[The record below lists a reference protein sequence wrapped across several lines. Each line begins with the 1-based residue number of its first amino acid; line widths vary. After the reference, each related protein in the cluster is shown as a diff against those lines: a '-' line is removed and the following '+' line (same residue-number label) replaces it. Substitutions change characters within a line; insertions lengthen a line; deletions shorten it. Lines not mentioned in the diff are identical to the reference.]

1 MAIEIPV
8 KDLVQSAVQAGRNE
22 TEILTAIIEV
32 ADNLMLTAKFYAEI
46 DTLPAALKRKL
57 E

>member
-1 MAIEIPV
+1 M
-8 KDLVQSAVQAGRNE
+8 QAGRNE

-32 ADNLMLTAKFYAEI
+32 ADNLMLTAKTYAEI